1 MDTKEIENLKFVSEV
16 RNQMNENKLMLSYRG
31 VMSQEIIMALLNL
44 TENKLSK
51 AEADSPPKTRI
62 FRVMVECLQNI
73 TQHSEK
79 EHHAGSSMFMMGQSE
94 KGFLI
99 YSGNVIKHN
108 KMPELREKL
117 QKLNKMTDEELKEF
131 HKFWIINE
139 SLNKKSGFGLGLI
152 HIARYTGNPIDFDF
166 EPIDN
171 DHDFFSLKTIV
182 ER

>member
-1 MDTKEIENLKFVSEV
+1 MDPQTIEDLKFVSEV
-16 RNQMNENKLMLSYRG
+16 RKQMNENKLMLSYRG
-31 VMSQEIIMALLNL
+31 IMSQEITMALLNL

-51 AEADSPPKTRI
+51 TESDNPPKTRVY
-62 FRVMVECLQNI
+62 RVMVECLQNI

-79 EHHAGSSMFMMGQSE
+79 DHHIGSSMFMMGQSD
-94 KGFLI
+94 KGYLI
-99 YSGNVIKHN
+99 YSGNVIKRD
-108 KMPELREKL
+108 KVKELKDKL
-117 QKLNKMTDEELKEF
+117 LKLNKMTDEELRDF
-131 HKFWIINE
+131 HKYWIINE

-166 EPIDN
+166 EPIDD